1 MSKRTS
7 NVAQSILI
15 IDHRQPLLKIFFC
28 LEKGGY
34 NENGSYGIIR
44 NYLQALIIYR
54 NIAIHSYGTY

>member
-28 LEKGGY
+28 LEKGG
-34 NENGSYGIIR
+34 NSDNMKVP
-44 NYLQALIIYR
+44 N
-54 NIAIHSYGTY
+54 